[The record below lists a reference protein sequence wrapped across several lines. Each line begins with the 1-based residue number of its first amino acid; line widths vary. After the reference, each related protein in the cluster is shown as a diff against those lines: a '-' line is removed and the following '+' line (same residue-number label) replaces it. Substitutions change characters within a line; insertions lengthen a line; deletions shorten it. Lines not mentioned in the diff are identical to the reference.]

1 MAVVS
6 GISTPSLTTTLAT
19 ASNDKMT
26 YFLNFARVQKI
37 SLDIRLVPIEKV
49 FPDSQ
54 CHHSSPH
61 SQ

>member
-26 YFLNFARVQKI
+26 YFFNFKSAKN
-37 SLDIRLVPIEKV
+37 
-49 FPDSQ
+49 FP
-54 CHHSSPH
+54 
-61 SQ
+61 

>member
-26 YFLNFARVQKI
+26 IFLISRAQKI

-49 FPDSQ
+49 FPGLQ
-54 CHHSSPH
+54 CHHNNPH